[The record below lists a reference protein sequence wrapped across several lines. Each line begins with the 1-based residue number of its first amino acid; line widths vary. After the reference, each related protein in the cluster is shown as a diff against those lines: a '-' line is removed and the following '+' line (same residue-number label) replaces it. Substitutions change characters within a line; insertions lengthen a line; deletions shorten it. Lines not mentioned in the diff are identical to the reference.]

1 MLWQQHT
8 SIGNLHTPVN
18 FDHGEGERERDVER
32 RARQVKEKNH
42 EERMR
47 HEIGGELV
55 AMEGSEEN
63 KREAKRERAGGC

>member
-1 MLWQQHT
+1 M
-8 SIGNLHTPVN
+8 
-18 FDHGEGERERDVER
+18 ER
-32 RARQVKEKNH
+32 RARQVKEENH

>member
-1 MLWQQHT
+1 M
-8 SIGNLHTPVN
+8 
-18 FDHGEGERERDVER
+18 ER
-32 RARQVKEKNH
+32 RVRQVKEENH